1 MAYSIRHV
9 LPWFQTC
16 YRVPTVLSATATPA
30 SMSEQVQIRVPLHR
44 NYPSKSPLPRTFQH
58 PFPKV
63 LVATALGYSPCAF
76 LMGLTQD
83 RGFKRSREEAGAWSP
98 EE

>member
-1 MAYSIRHV
+1 
-9 LPWFQTC
+9 
-16 YRVPTVLSATATPA
+16 
-30 SMSEQVQIRVPLHR
+30 MSEQVQFRVPLHR